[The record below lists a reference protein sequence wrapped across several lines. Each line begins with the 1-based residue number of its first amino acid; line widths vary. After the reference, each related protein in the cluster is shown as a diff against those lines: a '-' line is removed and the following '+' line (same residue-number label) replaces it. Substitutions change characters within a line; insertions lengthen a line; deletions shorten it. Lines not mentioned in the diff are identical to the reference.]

1 MDTIIFDLD
10 DTLYDQTLP
19 FKKAVVKQ
27 FKQTFTDEEH
37 TKLYI
42 ASRKYSDAL
51 FHKSITGEVTTVE
64 LQTYRI
70 TEACKEFGITISY
83 QEAIEFQA
91 TYLAEQ
97 KKITLF
103 KEVEELLEALFKE
116 KKQLAVLTNGE
127 KAHQTMKIKQ
137 LGLSKWIP
145 EDHLFI
151 SGEIGHAK
159 PESEVFNYIEEKLQL
174 DKAKTIYIGDSFE
187 NDVVGA
193 KQAGWQSIWLNHR
206 HRMPTTLAQP
216 DKVIYHAKDLIE
228 VFRNDYSLID

>member
-1 MDTIIFDLD
+1 MDTIIFDVD

-19 FKKAVVKQ
+19 FKKAVIKQ
-27 FKQTFTDEEH
+27 FRRTFTDEEH
-37 TKLYI
+37 TELYI

-51 FHKSITGEVTTVE
+51 FHKSITGEVTTEE

-83 QEAIEFQA
+83 QEAIDFQA

-97 KKITLF
+97 NNITLF
-103 KEVEELLEALFKE
+103 KEVEELLDALFRE

-127 KAHQTMKIKQ
+127 KDHQTMKIKQ
-137 LGLSKWIP
+137 LGLAKWIP
-145 EDHLFI
+145 EEHFFI

-159 PESEVFNYIEEKLQL
+159 PVPEVFNYIEEKLQL
-174 DKAKTIYIGDSFE
+174 DKTKTIYIGDSFE

-206 HRMPTTLAQP
+206 HRKPTTLAQP
-216 DKVIYHAKDLIE
+216 DKVIYHTKELLE
-228 VFRNDYSLID
+228 VFRNDLALID